1 MEQVHRHLNILHKQR
16 HQHRP
21 PFSRSPPAR
30 PRSPFSET
38 FTTRRFL
45 INFLWC
51 LESIR
56 SNIPL
61 FKTSCLLLESREGRR
76 RKGKG
81 KGEGPPQ
88 ISTSAEGKVRGG
100 GWSSGTGRRCV
111 GREWLVAESSG
122 TRRERISIVGSSE
135 RRRSRCHLGNTL
147 KPLTAKKKFALK
159 KKTYTQQ

>member
-1 MEQVHRHLNILHKQR
+1 MGNSAFRFAAFLIVARGNGLRRATPGFSCRFASAAAALKERGSAAPDRIKSSEQLIKKKKTTHRMEQVHRHLNILHKQR

-21 PFSRSPPAR
+21 PFFRSPPAR
-30 PRSPFSET
+30 TRSPFSET

-61 FKTSCLLLESREGRR
+61 FKTSCLLRENREGRR

-81 KGEGPPQ
+81 KGEGP
-88 ISTSAEGKVRGG
+88 
-100 GWSSGTGRRCV
+100 
-111 GREWLVAESSG
+111 
-122 TRRERISIVGSSE
+122 
-135 RRRSRCHLGNTL
+135 L
-147 KPLTAKKKFALK
+147 KFPLLLK
-159 KKTYTQQ
+159 EK